1 MKKKAAIVTI
11 IISGIII
18 WVLTAFAVSM
28 RQTQTLAYTDIVK
41 EAGNNVTYVQ
51 RSRKPIY
58 FLPVGKECEFLFSVT
73 GPDEIKTKISISLG
87 SPKAEP
93 IFTTTVSNKDFS
105 TGTLNVD
112 DKEIYIN
119 CEYEYDGEL
128 SADKEYG
135 VRYTI
140 ELNSGNYAL
149 YNGIMVAVAALC
161 IIPLGISVSYLTSL
175 NENNAKAYDERQ
187 MRMRGKAAMST
198 LIVVIISA
206 MGLGLMS
213 MIYKG
218 YPLNVYD
225 SMMIVVFI
233 GIATFAITADR
244 YDAYMGLSK
253 KRVPFAIAFSVIG
266 LIDILM
272 FICNLKLILM
282 VNGLTN
288 IVSSLVQGIC
298 CLAIGIEMITKN
310 IKDKKEA
317 LADEES

>member
-112 DKEIYIN
+112 NKEIYIN

-128 SADKEYG
+128 SADKEY
-135 VRYTI
+135 RQ
-140 ELNSGNYAL
+140 
-149 YNGIMVAVAALC
+149 LC
-161 IIPLGISVSYLTSL
+161 SL
-175 NENNAKAYDERQ
+175 
-187 MRMRGKAAMST
+187 
-198 LIVVIISA
+198 
-206 MGLGLMS
+206 
-213 MIYKG
+213 
-218 YPLNVYD
+218 
-225 SMMIVVFI
+225 
-233 GIATFAITADR
+233 
-244 YDAYMGLSK
+244 
-253 KRVPFAIAFSVIG
+253 
-266 LIDILM
+266 
-272 FICNLKLILM
+272 
-282 VNGLTN
+282 
-288 IVSSLVQGIC
+288 
-298 CLAIGIEMITKN
+298 
-310 IKDKKEA
+310 
-317 LADEES
+317 